1 MISFKVKN
9 MLSVN
14 LDWWKPTQK
23 QWAPILLR
31 DHAVP
36 WRQESDPTT
45 GRPWASLSKKYREKK
60 QKKYAGQP
68 VLRATGKMQ
77 DRAKIKP
84 KGEGFDVKTEKYGR
98 YHQFGTSKM
107 PARPWMGIPDTSLKH
122 IVPIAWKNILS
133 KSKKS

>member
-1 MISFKVKN
+1 MITMSLKN
-9 MLSVN
+9 MPVIN

-23 QWAPILLR
+23 QWAPLLR
-31 DHAVP
+31 KDQNVP

-45 GRPWASLSKKYREKK
+45 GRPWASLSKTYREQK
-60 QKKYAGQP
+60 QKRYAGQP

-77 DRAKIKP
+77 DSAKIQP
-84 KGEGFDVKTEKYGR
+84 KGDGFQVKTTKYGR

-107 PARPWMGIPDTSLKH
+107 PARPWVGIPDNSLKQ

-133 KSKKS
+133 KSRK